1 MIFDVK
7 WLYKLHF
14 TYKNGD
20 IKKKV
25 LKILLDLEMIVWKQ
39 KNNVAKSHGDVT
51 IQCKDNLPTERL
63 MTGSDRFYIERCLD
77 GHPDDYRY
85 LVRRYQSALVA
96 GLTHRLKNREEAEET
111 AQEAFVRAWFNLG
124 KLKKPG
130 SFHSWLT
137 GIAHRVAR
145 EFQRKDKKLLRQ
157 KDELSV
163 SPTTS
168 SAEKPPD
175 VDLDR
180 AIADLPDAYREII
193 LLRYYGGQSC
203 REVAES
209 LEIPLGTAT
218 KMLSRAYAMLRESLK
233 ESGGAL

>member
-1 MIFDVK
+1 M
-7 WLYKLHF
+7 
-14 TYKNGD
+14 
-20 IKKKV
+20 
-25 LKILLDLEMIVWKQ
+25 
-39 KNNVAKSHGDVT
+39 
-51 IQCKDNLPTERL
+51 TE
-63 MTGSDRFYIERCLD
+63 SDRFYVERCLD

-96 GLTHRLKNREEAEET
+96 RLTHRLKDREQAEET

-130 SFHSWLT
+130 SFLSWLT
-137 GIAHRVAR
+137 GIAHRVAK

-163 SPTTS
+163 SPSTS

-175 VDLDR
+175 IDLDR
-180 AIADLPDAYREII
+180 AIAALPDAYREII
-193 LLRYYGGQSC
+193 LLRFYGGQSC
-203 REVAES
+203 KQVAES

-233 ESGGAL
+233 ESGGAV

>member
-1 MIFDVK
+1 M
-7 WLYKLHF
+7 
-14 TYKNGD
+14 
-20 IKKKV
+20 
-25 LKILLDLEMIVWKQ
+25 
-39 KNNVAKSHGDVT
+39 
-51 IQCKDNLPTERL
+51 TE
-63 MTGSDRFYIERCLD
+63 SDRFYIERCLD
-77 GHPDDYRY
+77 GRPDDFRH

-96 GLTHRLKNREEAEET
+96 GLTYRLKNRDRAEET

-130 SFHSWLT
+130 SFLSWLT
-137 GIAHRVAR
+137 GIAYRVAR
-145 EFQRKDKKLLRQ
+145 EFQRKDRMLIREN
-157 KDELSV
+157 DELSV

-168 SAEKPPD
+168 SAERPPD

-180 AIADLPDAYREII
+180 AIAALPDAYRNII

-203 REVAES
+203 RQVAES

-233 ESGGAL
+233 ESGGAS